1 MSPTGSRICIRAAF
15 IFTGLQ
21 VSFSNQ
27 AIRLFKI
34 SFSVALKPGA
44 IDLAPQGDQVNR
56 PHLANPARQWTITVN
71 ESPRKRFGIQGR
83 HLRLYWMRGLGRVAT
98 EVRPSWRG
106 R

>member
-34 SFSVALKPGA
+34 SSSVALKPGA
-44 IDLAPQGDQVNR
+44 IDLTPLEETR
-56 PHLANPARQWTITVN
+56 
-71 ESPRKRFGIQGR
+71 
-83 HLRLYWMRGLGRVAT
+83 
-98 EVRPSWRG
+98 
-106 R
+106 